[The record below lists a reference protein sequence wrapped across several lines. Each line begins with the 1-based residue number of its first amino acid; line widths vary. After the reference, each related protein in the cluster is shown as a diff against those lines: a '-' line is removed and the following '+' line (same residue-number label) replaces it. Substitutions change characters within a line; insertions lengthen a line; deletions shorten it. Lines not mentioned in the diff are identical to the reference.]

1 MMEPRSSNLASAPP
15 GAPCRVWGII
25 PALLAIG
32 IVLCS
37 STLAV
42 GQDRMFFPATD
53 NAQAEVIRMINAEQV
68 RLDIATWY
76 LNDGEIT
83 QAILNKHR
91 SGVPV
96 RLIGDRGSIFEADPN
111 TRASFELL
119 ARNGVPIR
127 LRYHPT
133 WYPFIIHW
141 KCGIFKGQGTVEF
154 GSGNWTTDELKPF
167 SATNFKDETA
177 LFSSDVTLLNAF
189 LTRFDQYWA
198 NTTEFLDWPDAWR
211 AETGQ
216 TWPFA
221 YPAINRTRREPDND
235 NAPGM
240 IWSQGDEARAPDL
253 TSLTNAMLYEINR
266 ETQAIDIVIYRL
278 TIPAVTD
285 ALIAKHRAGVAVRV
299 FVEPTQ
305 YRNNL
310 WPEYELTGASVDRLW
325 AAGIPMKQRQ
335 HEGLMHMKTLIT
347 SNIALNGSSNFTR
360 NWERDHNYF
369 ISAQAKP
376 GLWTTMKNRF
386 NVMWNDSV
394 NYVPMRIQ
402 NPNPPAN
409 ASPANSAANV
419 ATTTALVWN
428 RASWATS
435 YDVYLGTSS
444 GSQPLVGRVDAVLN
458 EDPPKQYSFTPAQP
472 LLPNTTYYWRVVART
487 FATDANPTVTATAD
501 FWAFTTGAAGSGGGT
516 GPGPLGT
523 TPVLWQHE
531 DGRVAVWYMRDT
543 TLMDGRPFGE
553 VLPPGWRIAATGDFD
568 RDGNSDVFLQNQAD
582 GRLAIWLMRGPVL
595 VAGVIPSP
603 AQVPDVNWKIRAA
616 ADIDRDGWPDL
627 IWQHEGSGAVSVWLM
642 TGTRLR
648 DGRLMTPS
656 VVADTNWRIVG
667 AGDLNADGQA
677 DLIWQHQ
684 TNGLISVW
692 FMNGTVLRSGV
703 LLSPGQVVDTNWK
716 IRAVTDM
723 NNDGRPDLVW
733 QNQATGFLSI
743 WLMNGTVRIGDGLR
757 LNPAGVTDTNWQIV
771 GPR

>member
-1 MMEPRSSNLASAPP
+1 MMETRSSNLALAPP

-25 PALLAIG
+25 SALLAIG
-32 IVLCS
+32 IVLGS

-42 GQDRMFFPATD
+42 GQDRMFFPAMD

-133 WYPFIIHW
+133 WFPFIIHW

-189 LTRFDQYWA
+189 LTIFDQVLGEHDGVSGLA
-198 NTTEFLDWPDAWR
+198 GRLAGGDRSDLAVRLPRDQPR
-211 AETGQ
+211 PPRTGQ
-216 TWPFA
+216 RQRSRNDLVAGGRGTSAGSHVVDERDAVPDQSRDA
-221 YPAINRTRREPDND
+221 GDRHRHLPAHDSGDHRCTHRQTPRRRRRSRLRRTDPVSKQL
-235 NAPGM
+235 M
-240 IWSQGDEARAPDL
+240 
-253 TSLTNAMLYEINR
+253 
-266 ETQAIDIVIYRL
+266 
-278 TIPAVTD
+278 
-285 ALIAKHRAGVAVRV
+285 AG
-299 FVEPTQ
+299 
-305 YRNNL
+305 
-310 WPEYELTGASVDRLW
+310 YELTGANVDRLR

-347 SNIALNGSSNFTR
+347 SNIALNGSSNFTK

-419 ATTTALVWN
+419 PTTTALVWN

-435 YDVYLGTSS
+435 YDVYLGTSA

-458 EDPPKQYSFTPAQP
+458 EDPPKQYSFTPSQP

-487 FATDANPTVTATAD
+487 FATEASATAD
-501 FWAFTTGAAGSGGGT
+501 FWAFTTGAAVPRGGR
-516 GPGPLGT
+516 LGT
-523 TPVLWQHE
+523 IRYHAGV
-531 DGRVAVWYMRDT
+531 VAA
-543 TLMDGRPFGE
+543 
-553 VLPPGWRIAATGDFD
+553 PGWTG
-568 RDGNSDVFLQNQAD
+568 
-582 GRLAIWLMRGPVL
+582 GRLVHA
-595 VAGVIPSP
+595 
-603 AQVPDVNWKIRAA
+603 
-616 ADIDRDGWPDL
+616 
-627 IWQHEGSGAVSVWLM
+627 
-642 TGTRLR
+642 
-648 DGRLMTPS
+648 
-656 VVADTNWRIVG
+656 
-667 AGDLNADGQA
+667 
-677 DLIWQHQ
+677 
-684 TNGLISVW
+684 
-692 FMNGTVLRSGV
+692 
-703 LLSPGQVVDTNWK
+703 
-716 IRAVTDM
+716 
-723 NNDGRPDLVW
+723 
-733 QNQATGFLSI
+733 
-743 WLMNGTVRIGDGLR
+743 
-757 LNPAGVTDTNWQIV
+757 
-771 GPR
+771 